1 MLEDVLDE
9 FLTIDGVSAAV
20 IVGKD
25 GVVIERATGNMVNVD
40 GIGSMVSTCLGSS
53 EVIGGTLALGE
64 LQDMTVELDK
74 GPVYLAPLTCKSSR
88 SLLTQ
93 RGRWGMYGPNCRRTG
108 AVWLQH
114 CNGTAGISRC
124 PVGTWHTP
132 SDRLPDG

>member
-25 GVVIERATGNMVNVD
+25 GVVIERATGNTVNVD

-64 LQDMTVELDK
+64 LHDMTVELDK
-74 GPVYLAPLTCKSSR
+74 GPVYLAPLTCNEIIAVVADTTGTVGHVRAELRKNRSR
-88 SLLTQ
+88 LVAAL
-93 RGRWGMYGPNCRRTG
+93 
-108 AVWLQH
+108 
-114 CNGTAGISRC
+114 
-124 PVGTWHTP
+124 
-132 SDRLPDG
+132 

>member
-53 EVIGGTLALGE
+53 
-64 LQDMTVELDK
+64 
-74 GPVYLAPLTCKSSR
+74 
-88 SLLTQ
+88 
-93 RGRWGMYGPNCRRTG
+93 
-108 AVWLQH
+108 
-114 CNGTAGISRC
+114 
-124 PVGTWHTP
+124 
-132 SDRLPDG
+132 